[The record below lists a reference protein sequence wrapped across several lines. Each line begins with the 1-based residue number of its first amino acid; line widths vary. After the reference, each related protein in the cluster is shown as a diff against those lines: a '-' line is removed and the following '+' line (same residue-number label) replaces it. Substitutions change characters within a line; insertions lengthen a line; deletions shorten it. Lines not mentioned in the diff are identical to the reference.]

1 MSHRPARL
9 RPSSASSLKLKVLT
23 IVVSVVVALAV
34 AETGLRLAEGLQT
47 EEDVLDYKDTWRKE
61 GLGPGGFLKEG
72 FSGWV
77 RDGYGG
83 TVRWVNN
90 ADGFR
95 RVEEVTRERQPGTL
109 RILSL
114 GDSFTAG
121 YRVGQ
126 EETFSHLLEE
136 HLEAAGPWRD
146 VEVLISV
153 VEEPATGL
161 RYLET
166 HGIGWR
172 PDWVLLGLTLG
183 NDVAQTYA
191 TLDPRQGDDALIAD
205 LKTWILPP
213 ECFDGESAEP
223 PERARPEA
231 DPAGGLRLLELV
243 QSALQSVGQHEA
255 PQAVTSLW
263 DEYARPRLFDN
274 NGLGM
279 YLAPAPPRI
288 DTAYDRLDSVLEGY
302 REACAAHGIGFAVVW
317 FPQRYQVQPRDWT
330 ATVRTYGLDPECFDL
345 RAPNRR
351 LQAFC
356 RRAGIPCLDPT
367 PAMSRGFEETG
378 RSLYLPRGDMHWNAR
393 GHRALADAIEDDVL
407 RQAAGVGAPM

>member
-9 RPSSASSLKLKVLT
+9 HPSSISSLKLKVLT
-23 IVVSVVVALAV
+23 VVVSVGVALAL
-34 AETGLRLAEGLQT
+34 AEVGLRVT
-47 EEDVLDYKDTWRKE
+47 ESLRTHGDALDYKDTWRQE
-61 GLGPGGFLKEG
+61 GLGPGGFLEEG
-72 FSGWV
+72 FSGRV

-90 ADGFR
+90 SAGFR
-95 RVEEVTRERQPGTL
+95 RVEEVTREREPGTL

-136 HLEAAGPWRD
+136 RLEAAGSWRD

-161 RYLET
+161 SYLET

-191 TLDPRQGDDALIAD
+191 TLDPREDRESLIAD
-205 LKTWILPP
+205 LKTWTLPP
-213 ECFDGESAEP
+213 ECFDPKSAKP
-223 PERARPEA
+223 PARAGA
-231 DPAGGLRLLELV
+231 TGGLRLLRLLETLGDR
-243 QSALQSVGQHEA
+243 QA
-255 PQAVTSLW
+255 PRAVTSLW
-263 DEYARPRLFDN
+263 DEYVRPRLFDN

-279 YLAPAPPRI
+279 YLDPAPPRI
-288 DTAYDRLDSVLEGY
+288 QTAYDRLDSVLEGY
-302 REACAAHGIGFAVVW
+302 REVCAAHGIGFAAVL

-330 ATVRTYGLDPECFDL
+330 ATVRTYGLDRDCFDL

-351 LQAFC
+351 LTAFC

-367 PAMSRGFEETG
+367 PAMSRRFEGTG

-393 GHRALADAIEDDVL
+393 GHQALADAIEGDVL